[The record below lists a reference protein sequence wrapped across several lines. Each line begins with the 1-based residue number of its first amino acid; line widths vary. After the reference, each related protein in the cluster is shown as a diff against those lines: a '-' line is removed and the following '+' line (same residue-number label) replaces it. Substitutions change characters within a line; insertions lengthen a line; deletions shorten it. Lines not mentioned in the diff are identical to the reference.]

1 MARGVDTGQP
11 TGLSEM
17 GEPIRILIADDH
29 PVVRYGLT
37 HMLGADPA
45 FTVVGEA
52 ADAREVVE
60 KLQTL
65 QPDVTVL
72 DMEMGEAHGVDALRA
87 LRAVDPEAR
96 VIVYTG
102 FDDPERIVEA
112 VQLGVQGYLLKDS
125 SDEELARAIR
135 VVSAGGTLL
144 QPAVATKLLRRM
156 RHPETT
162 LPESLTERERQ
173 VLTLLAE
180 GYSNQAIADTLC
192 ISERTVKFHVSAILG
207 KLTVKNRTEAVLAAV
222 KRGIVKLAASG

>member
-1 MARGVDTGQP
+1 
-11 TGLSEM
+11 M

-37 HMLGADPA
+37 HMLEADPA

-52 ADAREVVE
+52 ADAHEVVE

-65 QPDVTVL
+65 EPDVIIL

-87 LRAVDPEAR
+87 LRAVDPDAR
-96 VIVYTG
+96 VIIYTA
-102 FDDPERIVEA
+102 FDNSERIVEA

-125 SDEELARAIR
+125 GDKDIAKAIR

-156 RHPETT
+156 RQDSTPDTT
-162 LPESLTERERQ
+162 LPEPLTERECQ
-173 VLTLLAE
+173 VLALVAE
-180 GYSNQAIADTLC
+180 GHSNQAIADALFIT
-192 ISERTVKFHVSAILG
+192 EGTVKFHVSAILS

-222 KRGIVKLAASG
+222 KRGIVKLAATSG